1 MTADQAPAHS
11 PAPFALISLP
21 DGGHVILDAFR
32 DSIAGMAP
40 SRGDHTPEELL
51 ATARLFRASPD
62 LLAALKRLML
72 VRPFNWDD
80 GDDEALQLAWGCA
93 EAAISR
99 AETGE

>member
-1 MTADQAPAHS
+1 MSKDQTPAHA
-11 PAPFALISLP
+11 PAPFALVSLP
-21 DGGHVILDAFR
+21 DGGHYILDAFR

-51 ATARLFRASPD
+51 ATARLFRAAPD
-62 LLAALKRLML
+62 LLAAVKLVMA

-93 EAAISR
+93 AAAVTR